1 MVVLI
6 YHHLKRFNEVLI
18 MHDLLCKFES
28 LVILQTMMDL
38 VDLNFIDTVKL
49 NQIADTANEL
59 DIDLNYIDY
68 DKIMYESDYDLMVE
82 VFEDWAEDINTM
94 YLDVKS
100 ELLKLIKE

>member
-1 MVVLI
+1 
-6 YHHLKRFNEVLI
+6 
-18 MHDLLCKFES
+18 MHDLLCKFEG

-100 ELLKLIKE
+100 ELLKSFQLLKLIKE

>member
-1 MVVLI
+1 
-6 YHHLKRFNEVLI
+6 

-49 NQIADTANEL
+49 SQIADTANEL

-68 DKIMYESDYDLMVE
+68 DKIMYESDYDLMVH

-94 YLDVKS
+94 YLDVKDK
-100 ELLKLIKE
+100 LLKLI

>member
-38 VDLNFIDTVKL
+38 IDLNFIDTVKL

-59 DIDLNYIDY
+59 DIDLNYVDY
-68 DKIMYESDYDLMVE
+68 DKIMHESDYDLMVQ

-94 YLDVKS
+94 YLDVKDK
-100 ELLKLIKE
+100 LLKLI